1 MTGSAGRYAELAAAV
16 RSFKADLTS
25 GEQIER
31 MIESGSLS
39 ETIGQLTRGQLAFAD
54 NADLAPVEDF
64 LIQKVLFLATSLA
77 GYAPYDSRNLIRLVS
92 RRYEFDCMKQIL
104 RSTIDQI
111 EPEEA
116 LRHISPAGK
125 FSADRC
131 KELIE
136 ARNPNRVVD
145 ALEDD
150 SLKRIVSSKLTEK
163 NAKAVIASV
172 DQYYYGKLWSSSN
185 LPDPLDAQSARG
197 LIGEFIDHLN
207 VLLALRAKLVG
218 LDSRTT
224 SDMMIPINYAL
235 GKAFAEVAEAS
246 NFTNAMRVIDK
257 TQYSRAFQNLSASDG
272 NIADVE
278 RALKHSHAQSCLNAF
293 AGSPFNVG
301 LALALLFL
309 KDYELHDLFSVI
321 NGKANNVASDRI
333 TESLILR
340 A

>member
-1 MTGSAGRYAELAAAV
+1 MTGSAGRYAELSAAV

-25 GEQIER
+25 REQIER
-31 MIESGSLS
+31 IIESGSLS

-104 RSTIDQI
+104 KSTIDQI
-111 EPEEA
+111 GPEEA
-116 LRHISPAGK
+116 MRHISPAGR
-125 FSADRC
+125 FTAERC

-136 ARNPNRVVD
+136 AHNPNRVID
-145 ALEDD
+145 ALQDGN
-150 SLKRIVSSKLTEK
+150 LKQIVSSKLNEK
-163 NAKAVIASV
+163 HAESAVASI

-218 LDSRTT
+218 LDSRTI
-224 SDMMIPINYAL
+224 SDMMIPVNYAL

-246 NFTNAMRVIDK
+246 SFANAMRVMDK
-257 TQYSRAFQNLSASDG
+257 TQYSIAFRNLAVSDG
-272 NIADVE
+272 VIVDVE
-278 RALKHSHAQSCLNAF
+278 RALRIRHAQSCLNTF
-293 AGSPFNVG
+293 AGYPFHVG

-309 KDYELHDLFSVI
+309 KDYELHDLLSVI
-321 NGKANNVASDRI
+321 NGKANGVASDRI
-333 TESLILR
+333 TKTLILG